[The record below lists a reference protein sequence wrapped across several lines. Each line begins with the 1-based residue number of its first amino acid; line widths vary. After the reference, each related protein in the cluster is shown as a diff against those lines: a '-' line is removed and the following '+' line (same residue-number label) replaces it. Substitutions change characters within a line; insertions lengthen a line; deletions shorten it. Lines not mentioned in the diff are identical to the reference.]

1 MSTFPAA
8 TAQPT
13 SEMNVTPMIDV
24 LLVVLIIYML
34 STMPRHVI
42 PAGLPEPAA
51 AGRTPAP
58 LPQIVLQLEAG
69 GGFTLNSQPVPAAQL
84 RETLQAVYAGREASL
99 LFIRSAPERTYQDV
113 VSAMDVARDA
123 GVQVLALMP

>member
-1 MSTFPAA
+1 MSAFPAA
-8 TAQPT
+8 AQPT
-13 SEMNVTPMIDV
+13 AEMNVTPMIDV

-34 STMPRHVI
+34 STMPRHHI
-42 PAGLPEPAA
+42 PAGLPEPVA
-51 AGRTPAP
+51 AGDRAPVP
-58 LPQIVLQLEAG
+58 LPQLVLELEAG

-84 RETLQAVYAGREASL
+84 RETLQAVYAGRHASL